1 MKGNKQMK
9 TAIKK
14 TLLIL
19 SSALLLAG
27 CNPSGDDSS
36 SKDDTQTSLIPSS
49 DGDVTSEKGNSSS
62 DGDKGDSSSSEQKVT
77 KYAIVDRTGDGI
89 SISLSATSAP
99 KGETITI
106 TVALEENYVLNALYA
121 NGKECTKV
129 NDATYTFVM
138 GDNAVA
144 ITASLSV
151 TGDVVTSGDVA
162 ISLAKQ
168 SDGTYKGSFTANS
181 DTKFLILAG
190 GKEYGYGSVDFDRSY
205 AYISSVYESGSKA
218 TTKISVGGNA
228 TYEIAFD
235 ADAEKPISIY
245 RTGILKA
252 LESETEISQYFC
264 GWFAGREVLDGG
276 AYNVKSVNHVTYSSS
291 RSKVNY
297 TWDLYQDGSFAT
309 AEDKLTGKKSY
320 VYKAIKDGVYTVVD
334 TYVESWTDTA
344 GYVDRTKTQD
354 TVAYSGK
361 YAIVDEV
368 DNSHYQKTSFMANA
382 DMAMPSHELHSINA
396 EIQYGYYIGYTVE
409 DELKACD
416 RKFTGVK
423 NADNSFTTTVHSWKN
438 YEDSDAIQ
446 TRYEYDITI
455 NINADGTLS
464 SVSYLENYYTKDNWT
479 FNNLDTTNGGSA
491 IAGKDPEVKNSSSVS
506 YGYGAAKAESISFD
520 ATPYFI
526 SSIDKVT
533 IKSNSDKSKKEGHVK
548 FKEILDEDRRD
559 PYTKTVSED
568 SASGYTSTISLEY
581 TPSTAL
587 DAWEYGIVSADDSSI
602 IGKSEFR
609 PREWIGYGV
618 GTTEVTIGNH
628 ATNNVTKKASVT
640 IDDAPVPNGYYVW
653 AYGNESDEDVPSSSS
668 VCIKAGRIMNVY
680 LWASPADCLAKPV
693 VTCSNDDIKLTVS
706 ENTVKPTKSTIS
718 TYQAYILTIDASK
731 IATDTKLSETITV
744 VDSRDDSGKKST
756 IKLEVKP
763 GTASLLPT
771 SIEGTTWT
779 AHDYDSVDNVG
790 ATDPRHMEGSFVPA
804 KITFTADY
812 GKEIN
817 GTVYKKGKVTV
828 TSSSTDYDFYY
839 NYSVGDSG
847 GMVLSIVS
855 DSYTLDIGAS
865 LLEDYGLIGIYVY
878 ESSWTGTD
886 ESDSNYIIGYPEE
899 EDEAVEYQW
908 FTLDA

>member
-1 MKGNKQMK
+1 MK

-27 CNPSGDDSS
+27 CNPSEGDSS
-36 SKDDTQTSLIPSS
+36 SKGEEESSLIPSS
-49 DGDVTSEKGNSSS
+49 SGDASSQ
-62 DGDKGDSSSSEQKVT
+62 KGDASSSEPRKSEDSASESQVT
-77 KYAIVDRTGDGI
+77 KYAIVDRTGEGI
-89 SISLSATSAP
+89 AISLSANSAP

-106 TVALEENYVLNALYA
+106 TVTLEGSYVLNALYA

-129 NDATYTFVM
+129 NETTYTFVM

-151 TGDVVTSGDVA
+151 SGDVVTSGDIAV
-162 ISLAKQ
+162 SLAKQ

-190 GKEYGYGSVDFDRSY
+190 QKEYGYSSVDFDRSY

-228 TYEIAFD
+228 IYEISFSP
-235 ADAEKPISIY
+235 DAEKPISIY
-245 RTGILKA
+245 RMGILKA
-252 LESETEISQYFC
+252 LESESEISQYFC

-276 AYNVKSVNHVTYSSS
+276 AYNVRNLNHVTYSSS
-291 RSKVNY
+291 RSKVDY
-297 TWDLYQDGSFAT
+297 TWDLYKDSSFAT
-309 AEDKLTGKKSY
+309 AVDKLTGKKSY
-320 VYKAIKDGVYTVVD
+320 VYKSIKGGVYSVVD
-334 TYVESWTDTA
+334 TYVESWTDA
-344 GYVDRTKTQD
+344 SGYVDRTKTQD
-354 TVAYSGK
+354 SVAYSGK

-368 DNSHYQKTSFMANA
+368 TNSHYQKTPFMASA

-416 RKFTGVK
+416 RKFTGTK
-423 NADNSFTTTVHSWKN
+423 NADDSFTTTVHSWKN
-438 YEDSDAIQ
+438 YEDSSAVL

-455 NINADGTLS
+455 DINADGTLK
-464 SVSYLENYYTKDNWT
+464 SVSYLENYYTKDSWT

-491 IAGKDPEVKNSSSVS
+491 IAGKSPTIKNSSSVS
-506 YGYGAAKAESISFD
+506 YGYGEAKEESIAFD
-520 ATPYFI
+520 PAPYFI

-533 IKSNSDKSKKEGHVK
+533 IKSNKDKSKAEGHVA
-548 FKEILDEDRRD
+548 FKEVLDEDRRD

-568 SASGYTSTISLEY
+568 SASGYTSTLSLEY

-587 DAWEYGIVSADDSSI
+587 DAWEYGIVSADDATL
-602 IGKSEFR
+602 IGKSEYR

-628 ATNNVTKKASVT
+628 VSNDVTKKASVT
-640 IDDAPVPNGYYVW
+640 IDDARVPNGYYVW
-653 AYGNESDEDVPSSSS
+653 AYGNETDSDVPTSSKVS
-668 VCIKAGRIMNVY
+668 IKAGRIMNVY
-680 LWASPADCLAKPV
+680 LWASPADCLARPV
-693 VTCSNDDIKLTVS
+693 VSCSNDDIKLTLS
-706 ENTVKPTKSTIS
+706 EKTVKPTKSAIAS
-718 TYQAYILTIDASK
+718 YQAYILTIDASK
-731 IATDTKLSETITV
+731 VSAEKTLSETISV
-744 VDSRDDSGKKST
+744 VDSGDSSARKST
-756 IKLEVKP
+756 IQLEVKP
-763 GTASLLPT
+763 GTASLLP
-771 SIEGTTWT
+771 SSLEGTSWT
-779 AHDYDSVDNVG
+779 ARDCNSLDGVSSG
-790 ATDPRHMEGSFVPA
+790 DPRYMEGSFVPA
-804 KITFTADY
+804 TISFSSDY

-817 GTVYKKGKVTV
+817 GVVYKKGKVTV
-828 TSSSTDYDFYY
+828 TSSNLDYAFYY
-839 NYSVGDSG
+839 HYGLGDSG

-855 DSYTLDIGAS
+855 DGYSVEIGAS

-886 ESDSNYIIGYPEE
+886 ESESNYVIGFPEE

-908 FTLDA
+908 FSLDA